1 VSFKL
6 LSAVGV
12 KSLATRADGV
22 EAGLQPEPR
31 SQNPLDEFSRETSFT
46 ESELPSL
53 SSPDDTA
60 SGAGSTRPLISEIHQ
75 TSRHVPA
82 LAIRDMSGA
91 LKADSTA
98 LENLRTLLRQTEL
111 ALDRSN
117 SDANALRFDLSQLRE
132 IGGQLGQEYTRLGN
146 ACRQTEKRSEMA
158 ADALNAIEN
167 RLGQLEVVR
176 GLTISADERVAS
188 LRQLAEEVMSRA
200 ADFQAQ
206 REAIE
211 CGLVEATQVTDRLA
225 ALEAR
230 MTKLTQKGELLGH
243 AEEMVGHLERRA
255 AEAAVLLEQV
265 GRAKGELEYELANIP
280 TKVQMLTESAR
291 NNVEMLANHQQEGE
305 SHHLMAVSRS
315 RTVPEP
321 NAFAGVTSRRVQRTR
336 QPVQLWAAGLGTLAV
351 LVLPGIIVMRSRD
364 QPVRMAST
372 ARAVHRES
380 PLSASASALP
390 SRTLGSALFAIPA
403 NHPAGPITMM
413 PIPRTTEPSR
423 YAGSAKDTVQ
433 QFTGALKVQSV
444 PTGAAVF
451 VNQQHVGETP
461 LQLTRL
467 RAGSHVIR
475 IEYKGYERWTTAV
488 LVSADKQTRV
498 SATLQSIQEH

>member
-1 VSFKL
+1 VRRS
-6 LSAVGV
+6 SSSRPSEA
-12 KSLATRADGV
+12 SRSQRATDGV
-22 EAGLQPEPR
+22 EACLQAEPR
-31 SQNPLDEFSRETSFT
+31 SQNPLDEFSRETSST
-46 ESELPSL
+46 ESASL
-53 SSPDDTA
+53 SSPDDPA

-82 LAIRDMSGA
+82 LAIRDMSVT
-91 LKADSTA
+91 LKADSTD

-117 SDANALRFDLSQLRE
+117 SDANALRLDLSQLRE
-132 IGGQLGQEYTRLGN
+132 IAAQLGQERSRLGN
-146 ACRQTEKRSEMA
+146 ACRHAEKRTETA
-158 ADALNAIEN
+158 DDALNAIEN
-167 RLGQLEVVR
+167 RIGQLEVVR

-211 CGLVEATQVTDRLA
+211 CGVVEAAQVTDRLA

-230 MTKLTQKGELLGH
+230 VTKLTQKGELLRH

-265 GRAKGELEYELANIP
+265 GRTKGELEYELANIP
-280 TKVQMLTESAR
+280 KKVQMLTESAR
-291 NNVEMLANHQQEGE
+291 NDVEMLGNHQQEGE
-305 SHHLMAVSRS
+305 SHHLMPVSRS
-315 RTVPEP
+315 PTVPEP
-321 NAFAGVTSRRVQRTR
+321 NAFAGLTSRRVQRTR

-351 LVLPGIIVMRSRD
+351 LVLPGIMVMRSRD
-364 QPVRMAST
+364 QPVRRAST
-372 ARAVHRES
+372 VRAAHPES

-403 NHPAGPITMM
+403 NYPAGPITMM
-413 PIPRTTEPSR
+413 PMPRTTEPSR
-423 YAGSAKDTVQ
+423 HAGSAEDTVQ
-433 QFTGALKVQSV
+433 QFTGALQVQSV

-461 LQLTRL
+461 LQLPRM

-475 IEYKGYERWTTAV
+475 IENKGYERWTTAV

-498 SATLQSIQEH
+498 SATLQSIREH